1 MSVEFLGTVFSAT
14 NKTGFSKLV
23 GVGHADRYFPTRA
36 VQLIGSGLYANIHSA
51 DLVTTAE
58 ADGNLVF
65 LKNDDFSGA
74 FAQLSDAASTGDA
87 WWNLTGHIGS
97 VISIAGNKKGKKE
110 TRLSFRDQFLNQWET
125 FLDGKLAGSRAS
137 RQGEPTL
144 TWEMFPVGISSLD
157 PNHTYLK
164 IYQPLHIS
172 MPWPFSDYAASMTYH
187 LQLFVD
193 GNHHLRA
200 WGQRWAWWVEGG
212 IKSGHIGDSLGPQ
225 VSGGLQTLVDQV
237 NAKISVLD
245 ALGAVS
251 DVYYLPGRQLSR
263 IGTGFITGNTNDDVT
278 IVVEH

>member
-1 MSVEFLGTVFSAT
+1 MAVEFLGTLFAGD
-14 NKTGFSKLV
+14 NRTGASRLV
-23 GVGHADRYFPTRA
+23 GVGHADRYNPITSG
-36 VQLIGSGLYANIHSA
+36 QLTSSGLYANIHST

-58 ADGNLVF
+58 ADGNVVF
-65 LKNDDFSGA
+65 LMNDDFSGP
-74 FAQLSDAASTGDA
+74 FAQASDAASTGDA
-87 WWNLTGHIGS
+87 WWHITGHIGS
-97 VISIAGNKKGKKE
+97 VISVAGNRKGKNE
-110 TRLSFRDQFLNQWET
+110 TRLSFHDQFLDQWKT
-125 FLDGKLAGSRAS
+125 FLDGTLSGSRAS
-137 RQGEPTL
+137 REGEPTL
-144 TWEMFPVGISSLD
+144 TWEMFPAAVSFLD

-187 LQLFVD
+187 IQLFVD

-200 WGQRWAWWVEGG
+200 WGARWAWWVESG

-225 VSGGLQTLVDQV
+225 VQSGLQTLVDQV

>member
-1 MSVEFLGTVFSAT
+1 M
-14 NKTGFSKLV
+14 
-23 GVGHADRYFPTRA
+23 
-36 VQLIGSGLYANIHSA
+36 IGSGLYANIHSA

-74 FAQLSDAASTGDA
+74 FAQVSDAASTGDA
-87 WWNLTGHIGS
+87 WWNINGHIGS
-97 VISIAGNKKGKKE
+97 VISVAGNKKGKKE

-187 LQLFVD
+187 IQLFVD

-200 WGQRWAWWVEGG
+200 WGQRWAWWVESG

-225 VSGGLQTLVDQV
+225 VQRRTADAGRSGQRED
-237 NAKISVLD
+237 
-245 ALGAVS
+245 LGARRARCWLAMS
-251 DVYYLPGRQLSR
+251 TICREGSLPGSEPDSSPA
-263 IGTGFITGNTNDDVT
+263 IPTMM
-278 IVVEH
+278 